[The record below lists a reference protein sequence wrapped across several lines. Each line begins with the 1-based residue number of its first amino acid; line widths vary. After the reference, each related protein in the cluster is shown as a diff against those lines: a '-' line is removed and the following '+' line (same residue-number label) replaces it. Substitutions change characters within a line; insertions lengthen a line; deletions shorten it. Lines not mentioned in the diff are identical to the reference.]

1 MQLSTLFRWN
11 KMVELLSIP
20 PTRLEPSMEQAT
32 VMHNAPRFHSLLAR
46 QLQVLGEMW
55 ELAVLSSTFGRPTNK
70 LTFILAILVQSQAT
84 TNARAIP
91 SVDSTVKGTM
101 ECVIRTAAA

>member
-1 MQLSTLFRWN
+1 
-11 KMVELLSIP
+11 MVELLSIP

-32 VMHNAPRFHSLLAR
+32 AMHNVPKCHSLLVK
-46 QLQVLGEMW
+46 QLPASGEMW

-70 LTFILAILVQSQAT
+70 LMFILVILVQRQAI

-91 SVDSTVKGTM
+91 SVDSTVKDTM
-101 ECVIRTAAA
+101 ECVTRTAAA